1 MPAITV
7 PPTAPTTD
15 ALASFRAEIDA
26 MTDSDA
32 ITPRVDVAAA
42 ALTAMG
48 AMPEIEAQRDAVI
61 AVFGEAGARTIDR
74 LPSIAQ
80 AAMLAHAGHSAVAE
94 RDLEPMAQALSEVR
108 TRLFVAASAL
118 IERGLADKKALDGL
132 TGGQSYLGRVTDT
145 MILAAWFE
153 AVASRVETHS
163 KVTPDELVRA
173 RQMAEEFGRA
183 YSKRDQARSGTSK
196 TGRDRERT
204 FTLFFRTYERVRQML
219 SYVRWDEDDV
229 EQIAPSLFAGRR
241 RSRRDP
247 ANDAPPAVDSNTAA
261 PGMPGAPPFTTT

>member
-15 ALASFRAEIDA
+15 VLASFRAEIEA
-26 MTDSDA
+26 MNNNDVL
-32 ITPRVDVAAA
+32 TPRVDVAAA
-42 ALTAMG
+42 ALTAIG

-80 AAMLAHAGHSAVAE
+80 ATMLAHAAHGAIAE
-94 RDLEPMAQALSEVR
+94 RDLEPMAQDLMEVR
-108 TRLFVAASAL
+108 TRLFIAGSAL
-118 IERGLADKKALDGL
+118 IERGLADKRALYGL

-153 AVASRVETHS
+153 THASTLDTHS
-163 KVTPDELVRA
+163 KVTPDEIVHA

-229 EQIAPSLFAGRR
+229 DQIAPSLFAGRR
-241 RSRRDP
+241 RNRRDP
-247 ANDAPPAVDSNTAA
+247 ANDATPAVDTNTVA
-261 PGMPGAPPFTTT
+261 PGMPGASPFTTT